1 MYEDLTSR
9 IYYHIQKAEFYG
21 LKEHGSTKLLVEAA
35 DAIKDLNKTLDEEVE
50 INTALEISQKH
61 GKWLTSGYFAE
72 CSECKYEFAFDDY
85 LPDVSMME
93 DLHMNF
99 CPNCGARMVNE

>member
-9 IYYHIQKAEFYG
+9 IRYHIQKAEFYG
-21 LKEHGSTKLLVEAA
+21 LKEHESTKLLVEAA

-61 GKWLTSGYFAE
+61 GKWKLVHLGCTCGGTITENE
-72 CSECKYEFAFDDY
+72 CSVCGASQ
-85 LPDVSMME
+85 LITS
-93 DLHMNF
+93 NF
-99 CPNCGARMVNE
+99 CPNCGARMVGE

>member
-9 IYYHIQKAEFYG
+9 IHYHIQKAEFYG
-21 LKEHGSTKLLVEAA
+21 LKEHESTKLLVEAA

-61 GKWLTSGYFAE
+61 GKWIFDNPIKANFM
-72 CSECKYEFAFDDY
+72 CSECLERQ
-85 LPDVSMME
+85 DVCT
-93 DLHMNF
+93 NY
-99 CPNCGARMVNE
+99 CPNCGARMRQKDGE